1 MHMGRNL
8 AITHFTLVLLKTQC
22 DLYPY
27 MSCQNSLNTVSH
39 ALQLLLIKNLFLNTI
54 ITYGNR
60 FWSRRIWFGS
70 WYDGFI
76 QTLVTNSSNM
86 KLMHLAKVIQV
97 IWMLLW
103 FVIVQSLQI
112 VKVFLFYT
120 LFGLESKSEAKFT
133 SNI

>member
-1 MHMGRNL
+1 
-8 AITHFTLVLLKTQC
+8 
-22 DLYPY
+22 
-27 MSCQNSLNTVSH
+27 
-39 ALQLLLIKNLFLNTI
+39 
-54 ITYGNR
+54 
-60 FWSRRIWFGS
+60 
-70 WYDGFI
+70 
-76 QTLVTNSSNM
+76 M